1 MDLADLLRFAR
12 GDEPADLLLRNARVV
27 NVFSGEIEQTDV
39 AIAGQFIV
47 GLGEEREARAE
58 EDLQGAY
65 LAPGFIDSHVHVES
79 SLVTVREFARAVV
92 PHGTTSVMIDPHE
105 IANVLGLDGIRYMLE
120 SAKYGPLSVYVMAPS
135 CVPATAMATAGARLE
150 SYDLAPLL
158 ADPWVLGLGEVMNY
172 VGAVQGESAVV
183 EKLASFHGQII
194 DGHAPGMR
202 GRALDAYAA
211 AGIGSDHEC
220 TTVAEARAKL
230 ARGLYIFLREATNAR
245 NLEDLLPL
253 VTPANSRRCCFCT
266 DDRHPADLL
275 EEGHIDH
282 LVRRAIARGLE
293 PVTAIRMA
301 TLNPA
306 EYFRLHDRGAIAPG
320 RRADLVIFDSFHN
333 LAIEAVYRG
342 GQRVAVH
349 GQLAPWPRSP
359 HQPTVRSSINVAWD
373 QVDLRVPARGRKIR
387 VIGARAGDLRTQHLV
402 EAAKIKDGAAVADVE
417 RDLLKLAVIERHLAS
432 GNVGKGFVHGFGLQR
447 GALASTVAHD
457 HHNLIVL
464 GADDQS
470 MMTAARAVVEMRGG
484 MAVAEGEAVLARLA
498 LPIAG
503 LMSDRSIERVRADLD
518 ELSRAARQLGA
529 TMPDPFMA
537 LSFLGLEVIP
547 SLKLTDRGLVDV
559 DRFRLVPLFVGQ

>member
-172 VGAVQGESAVV
+172 VGAVQGESTVI
-183 EKLASFHGQII
+183 EKLARFHGQII
-194 DGHAPGMR
+194 DGHAPGVR

-275 EEGHIDH
+275 GEGHIDH
-282 LVRRAIARGLE
+282 LVRRAITRGLE

-320 RRADLVIFDSFHN
+320 RRADLVVFDSFHN

-373 QVDLRVPARGRKIR
+373 QVDLRVPARGRKVR

-402 EAAKIKDGAAVADVE
+402 EPAKIEDGAAVADIE

-432 GNVGKGFVHGFGLQR
+432 GNVGKGFVRGFGLQR

-484 MAVAEGEAVLARLA
+484 MAVAEGEQVLARLA

-559 DRFRLVPLFVGQ
+559 DRFRLVPLFVG